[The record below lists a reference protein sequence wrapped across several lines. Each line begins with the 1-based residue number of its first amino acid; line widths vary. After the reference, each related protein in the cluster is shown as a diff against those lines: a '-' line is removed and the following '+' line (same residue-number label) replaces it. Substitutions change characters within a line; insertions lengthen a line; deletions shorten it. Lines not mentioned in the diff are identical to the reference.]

1 MALGGGTYTF
11 QNKILPGSYVNF
23 VSAARAYGISRRG
36 IAALPVQLDW
46 GVEDKVFEVS
56 AEQFRRYSLK
66 LFGYPLTDERMK
78 GMRDLFRHCEKA
90 YFYRLNKGAK
100 ATCQY
105 ADARYSGTKGND
117 LKVVIK
123 KDADSSILASSVTG
137 TALTGEAILGR
148 SQEKYRVQ
156 TLMGF
161 QLVDEQIVTEKG
173 ELADNDYL
181 VWKKEMPLEETA
193 STPLTG
199 GTSGE
204 PVTGT
209 EYQAALDALESYHFQ
224 VLGCL
229 AATEEVKKL
238 FVAYVKRMREQVGV
252 KFVVVMHK
260 QADSNYEG
268 VISVE
273 NDTKDSGWSP
283 SSAVYWV
290 TGAQAGC
297 AVNQALTNTAYD
309 GEFELDLNY
318 TQTQREEAMTGGQFI
333 FHRVDND
340 VRVLDDINT
349 FTAFTEEKREDF
361 KRNQVIRVLDQ
372 IGNDIAALF
381 NNKYLGKIPN
391 DAAGRVS
398 FWSDVVTHHK
408 QLEALRAIENF
419 DSENVKVQ
427 KGDKPTAIVVTDH
440 VTPVNAMT
448 QLYMTVIVS

>member
-1 MALGGGTYTF
+1 MALGGGIFTT
-11 QNKILPGSYVNF
+11 QNKILPGSYINF
-23 VSAARAYGISRRG
+23 VSAARAYTIGERG
-36 IAALPVQLDW
+36 VAALPVELDW
-46 GVEDKVFEVS
+46 GEEGKVFEVT
-56 AEQFRRYSLK
+56 AEEFQRNSLK
-66 LFGYPLTDERMK
+66 LFGYPVDDDRMK
-78 GMRDLFRHCEKA
+78 GIRDLFKHCQKA
-90 YFYRLNKGAK
+90 LFYRLNKGAK
-100 ATCQY
+100 ATCTF
-105 ADARYSGTKGND
+105 ADAKYSGTKGND
-117 LKVVIK
+117 LKIVIK
-123 KDADSSILASSVTG
+123 DDVDDESSYL
-137 TALTGEAILGR
+137 
-148 SQEKYRVQ
+148 VQ

-161 QLVDEQIVTEKG
+161 QIVDEQLVKTKEELVDNEYVTWKQ
-173 ELADNDYL
+173 ELT
-181 VWKKEMPLEETA
+181 LEATA
-193 STPLTG
+193 STPLAS
-199 GTSGE
+199 GTNGE

-209 EYQAALDALESYHFQ
+209 EYQNALDALESYKFNA
-224 VLGCL
+224 LGCL
-229 AATEEVKKL
+229 STTDEVKKL
-238 FVAYVKRMREQVGV
+238 FAAYAKRMRDQVGA
-252 KFVVVMHK
+252 KFIVVLHK
-260 QADSNYEG
+260 KADSDYEG
-268 VISVE
+268 VVSVE

-318 TQTQREEAMTGGQFI
+318 TQTQLEEAMTGGQFI